1 MAERR
6 GYREIERNELS
17 SSLELNIRQGLLQ
30 EKIRFRRIQ
39 DSRRCFQSCSLVEWN
54 LVCWGEDKVGF
65 GGRASAPSDG
75 PSTSKRL
82 KTAPESAQYLEYME
96 AMTSKRGQNAGRS
109 WEDLPV
115 VEVPAAPVVE
125 EKEEEMMVVQED
137 PVDDGT
143 LDDAAWMRQM
153 MSGSLVDEEKV
164 EEVGAKPV
172 EVVSSGGRGP
182 QGEQDPKD
190 LILET
195 GRLFLRNLAFS
206 CSDTDLTTL
215 MAPFGPVSSV
225 HLPLSQQTHQPLG
238 TAFVLFTNPKD
249 ALTAFTALDGR
260 SFQGRLLH
268 VLPGRAQLGVAGDGV
283 AGVEGAEGTV
293 KKATLKDGRGEKKKA
308 EASKEF
314 NWAMLYMNSDAVV
327 SSVADRMNISKADI
341 LSADSDNAAVKLALA
356 ETHVIQETKKY
367 FEDEGILLESLN
379 GSSARSPTTI
389 LIKNIPY
396 GTTLATL
403 QEMFSFHGTI
413 SRLLLPPAGTLAVV
427 EFTDAHSA
435 RSAFKALAYK
445 RLGNA
450 VLYLEKGPA
459 GMFKAAPPPP
469 PPAPTPVAS
478 TSSSSIIT
486 PNGDSSSTTT
496 TSDTLAS
503 AAQGATLFVKNL
515 NFTTTTDLLTST
527 FSHLPSFLFARVQTK
542 PDPKRPGTTARLS
555 MGFGFVGFKTPET
568 AEAAKGVMDG
578 FRLDGHLLEVKFAQ
592 RGAEGGEEKDA
603 KGGVGK
609 GTTTKM
615 IVKNIPFEATK
626 KDIRELFNAYG
637 QVKSVRL
644 PRKFD
649 TKARGF
655 AFLDF
660 ISRRDAEAAMLAL
673 RHTHLLGRHLILEW
687 AEEETDIEKLR
698 EDAKDVVRAKEE
710 GGMKAGKKSKITLL

>member
-1 MAERR
+1 M
-6 GYREIERNELS
+6 
-17 SSLELNIRQGLLQ
+17 
-30 EKIRFRRIQ
+30 
-39 DSRRCFQSCSLVEWN
+39 
-54 LVCWGEDKVGF
+54 
-65 GGRASAPSDG
+65 
-75 PSTSKRL
+75 
-82 KTAPESAQYLEYME
+82 
-96 AMTSKRGQNAGRS
+96 
-109 WEDLPV
+109 
-115 VEVPAAPVVE
+115 
-125 EKEEEMMVVQED
+125 
-137 PVDDGT
+137 
-143 LDDAAWMRQM
+143 
-153 MSGSLVDEEKV
+153 
-164 EEVGAKPV
+164 
-172 EVVSSGGRGP
+172 
-182 QGEQDPKD
+182 
-190 LILET
+190 
-195 GRLFLRNLAFS
+195 
-206 CSDTDLTTL
+206 
-215 MAPFGPVSSV
+215 
-225 HLPLSQQTHQPLG
+225 
-238 TAFVLFTNPKD
+238 
-249 ALTAFTALDGR
+249 
-260 SFQGRLLH
+260 
-268 VLPGRAQLGVAGDGV
+268 
-283 AGVEGAEGTV
+283 
-293 KKATLKDGRGEKKKA
+293 
-308 EASKEF
+308 
-314 NWAMLYMNSDAVV
+314 

-367 FEDEGILLESLN
+367 FEDVSTCTIDSFPSTSTSSLGRPRSDASSFSPLSRSQEGILLESLN

-459 GMFKAAPPPP
+459 GMFKEAPPPPP
-469 PPAPTPVAS
+469 PPAPAPVAS
-478 TSSSSIIT
+478 TSVIT
-486 PNGDSSSTTT
+486 PNLDSSSSTTAT

-592 RGAEGGEEKDA
+592 RGAEGGEDEK
-603 KGGVGK
+603 KGGGVGK

-626 KDIRELFNAYG
+626 KDIRELF
-637 QVKSVRL
+637 K
-644 PRKFD
+644 
-649 TKARGF
+649 
-655 AFLDF
+655 
-660 ISRRDAEAAMLAL
+660 
-673 RHTHLLGRHLILEW
+673 
-687 AEEETDIEKLR
+687 
-698 EDAKDVVRAKEE
+698 
-710 GGMKAGKKSKITLL
+710 